1 MFDCR
6 RGTISVFLT
15 LILLPTVV
23 FAGLMTD
30 AVRIYQSQSLVSEA
44 GELAMNAGLSCYNTE
59 LKDHYGMLVMDQ
71 TPEEM
76 QKMLEQYFVN
86 TIQAS
91 GLDGA
96 EHVSSLL
103 DLRSEKFEAK
113 SVPGAEIYLP
123 EVEKQQILEYMK
135 YRAPVCIGE
144 ELLEKIEQIK
154 NTQKQADAVEAQLDF
169 SETMEDLQ
177 EACEAANKAI
187 REYCAEAEDK
197 TPEIDAA
204 NINPDINKAE
214 EPLTKA
220 VRYFFM
226 LDIMERYDEKDD
238 AEDFMESMRHYNEF
252 ADTLSDYVR
261 ADADDLETY
270 FEPYLTC
277 LYYRNHIP
285 DENLEALVE
294 QKKEAVSE
302 AEAKNLQE
310 TYDAYRQKQAV
321 LSAYVL
327 SMSQAAEEYR
337 KEAWNGI
344 GGWYARIVIAQER
357 IDTAI
362 KKVGALKKSLGSAQN
377 AHGSWKGKIDL
388 LSEGEQKTNMNAEA
402 AEYEHLL
409 DEEKLDALLQKLE
422 HNKNSLDGIRT
433 ALEANTFCGFSMTMI
448 LNEEQT
454 KEIREK
460 ISGWGCRM
468 PRIME
473 DGSAKIRRELED
485 DTLRFVSA
493 NYVKTEVSGENGM
506 SSIRSDDFYKQL
518 QEICRKA
525 PETPQAKEDKQT
537 TDDLLQKAAAAFD
550 SITDLEDIN
559 WKEVEATLPSTC
571 IRGLALEPENDD
583 GKRYVLPNDA
593 DTGKSGR
600 KKAIASAK
608 NTVRGLSGFLDELN
622 RLAEETL
629 ENLYLTEYG
638 MQMFSYYTVDK
649 EADGE
654 TVGVIKDPRSLSG
667 DKLSNN
673 KLYRSEV
680 EYMLWGEQKAQKNVE
695 NTRLLLYGIRM
706 VTNLIYAFSD
716 SGLRAAIT
724 PMAIA
729 MSCGVAFL
737 VPVFSALL
745 KVAVA
750 GAETVLDVG
759 ALMRGENVPL
769 FKDARNGQIRLRGM
783 PGRPGTDRSV
793 KVNYREYLTIFLFI
807 RTLGSAE
814 AKTLVRIADCIQL
827 NTETD
832 LTKGYTMLA
841 VSARVKSRTTFLKK
855 AAELPDGGAGRSVSD
870 WYVISYQSVLG
881 Y

>member
-30 AVRIYQSQSLVSEA
+30 AVRIYQSQGLVSEA

-59 LKDHYGMLVMDQ
+59 LKDHYGMLVMHQ

-76 QKMLEQYFVN
+76 RDALEQYFVN

-96 EHVSSLL
+96 ENVSSLL
-103 DLRSEKFEAK
+103 DLRSREFEAK
-113 SVPGAEIYLP
+113 SVPGSEIYMP

-154 NTQKQADAVEAQLDF
+154 NTQKQADAVEAQMDF

-177 EACEAANKAI
+177 DACEAANKAI

-197 TPEIDAA
+197 TPEIAA
-204 NINPDINKAE
+204 ENINPDIDKAE
-214 EPLTKA
+214 APLVKA
-220 VRYFFM
+220 VRYLFM
-226 LDIMERYDEKDD
+226 VNIFIRYEESDD

-252 ADTLSDYVR
+252 AEGIEDYLS
-261 ADADDLETY
+261 ADADQLGAY
-270 FEPYLTC
+270 FEAYLTC
-277 LYYRNHIP
+277 LYYDNHIP
-285 DENLEALVE
+285 TRNLEALVE
-294 QKKEAVSE
+294 QKKQAVSKGE
-302 AEAKNLQE
+302 AEELQK
-310 TYDAYRQKQAV
+310 TYDAYLQNSVMIDNYIMCLK
-321 LSAYVL
+321 Y
-327 SMSQAAEEYR
+327 AAEEYLN
-337 KEAWNGI
+337 EAWSYI
-344 GGWYARIVIAQER
+344 GSWHARVLTAQER

-362 KKVGALKKSLGSAQN
+362 AKLDALKAALGSAQN
-377 AHGSWKGKIDL
+377 AHGGWKGKIDL
-388 LSEGEQKTNMNAEA
+388 LSAGEQKTNMNAEA

-409 DEEKLDALLQKLE
+409 SEEKLDALRQKLE
-422 HNKNSLDGIRT
+422 HSKNSLNSIRT
-433 ALEANTFCGFSMTMI
+433 ALEANTFCGFAMTTV
-448 LNEEQT
+448 LDKDRT
-454 KEIREK
+454 DEIGQK

-493 NYVKTEVSGENGM
+493 NYVKTAITGDCGM
-506 SSIRSDDFYKQL
+506 ASIRSDDFYKQL
-518 QEICRKA
+518 QAICKKN

-537 TDDLLQKAAAAFD
+537 TDDLLQKASA
-550 SITDLEDIN
+550 
-559 WKEVEATLPSTC
+559 
-571 IRGLALEPENDD
+571 ALEPITDIEDIDWGASVLPSVLLSQNGADD
-583 GKRYVLPNDA
+583 GKSYALPDDA
-593 DTGKSGR
+593 NTGKSGR

-638 MQMFSYYTVDK
+638 MQMFSYYTVNK
-649 EADGE
+649 KVNGE
-654 TVGVIKDPRSLSG
+654 TISVIEDPRSISG
-667 DKLSNN
+667 DKLSDNM
-673 KLYRSEV
+673 LYRSEV
-680 EYMLWGEQKAQKNVE
+680 EYMLWGKQNAQKNVE

-716 SGLRAAIT
+716 SELRAVIT
-724 PMAIA
+724 PMATA
-729 MSCGVAFL
+729 MSCGIPFL
-737 VPVFSALL
+737 VPVFSVLL
-745 KVAVA
+745 RVAVA

-759 ALMRGENVPL
+759 ALMRGEDVPL
-769 FKDARNGQIRLRGM
+769 FKNGRNGQIRLRGM
-783 PGRPGTDRSV
+783 AGRSGTDRSV

-814 AKTLVRIADCIQL
+814 TKTLVRIADCIQL

-841 VSARVKSRTTFLKK
+841 VSARVESRTTFLKK
-855 AAELPDGGAGRSVSD
+855 AAALPDGGAGAGTGD
-870 WYVISYQSVLG
+870 WYTIKYQSALG